1 MYSPPVVWDDV
12 VNDPSALAAHLT
24 DMDDLVSQLW
34 DAMMGNRMTEEFHQ
48 ELRLGRPKQGA
59 PPLARRAGGRSPKG
73 FVMKLAAFG
82 GAWLAANGI
91 PENQADLV
99 RALEAQCDQ
108 RGWDYGSTQ
117 VREMATE
124 LIAHFQDQLKS

>member
-1 MYSPPVVWDDV
+1 V

-24 DMDDLVSQLW
+24 DMDDMVSQLW
-34 DAMMGNRMTEEFHQ
+34 DAVMGMRMTEEFRE
-48 ELRLGRPKQGA
+48 ELRLSRLKQGA
-59 PPLARRAGGRSPKG
+59 PPLARRAGGRTPKG
-73 FVMKLAAFG
+73 FVTKLAAFG

-99 RALEAQCDQ
+99 RALEAQCDL
-108 RGWDYGSTQ
+108 RGWEYGSTQ

-124 LIAHFQDQLKS
+124 LIAEFQDQLKN